1 MAFIQAVEISLL
13 SGVAGFA
20 LTMLASLVRAPKLLN
35 DQRLSDIKTRDEE
48 NRRLRN
54 EIETD
59 RARLARAAQINP
71 DFRLGVDA
79 SAKDKVFMNLS
90 GLPHPVALPVIF
102 LTVVNRSQTHFEVVR
117 YCLHKLGKPLREFDT
132 DLIVSPA
139 VPERVPI
146 QLHLIDVICEGATP
160 EYTEICTEHHVPVSI
175 ECRGEHSNNAVMSDS
190 KAFDVLIERTADA
203 AVRSGVVPHREN

>member
-1 MAFIQAVEISLL
+1 MPTCNQQEQSKLRAYYLEFWKIAVKDFKTFWTAQRIVTSVPAPLIGFITSAVVSKGLHSFMAFIQAVEISLL

-117 YCLHKLGKPLREFDT
+117 YCLHKLGKL
-132 DLIVSPA
+132 
-139 VPERVPI
+139 
-146 QLHLIDVICEGATP
+146 
-160 EYTEICTEHHVPVSI
+160 
-175 ECRGEHSNNAVMSDS
+175 
-190 KAFDVLIERTADA
+190 
-203 AVRSGVVPHREN
+203 